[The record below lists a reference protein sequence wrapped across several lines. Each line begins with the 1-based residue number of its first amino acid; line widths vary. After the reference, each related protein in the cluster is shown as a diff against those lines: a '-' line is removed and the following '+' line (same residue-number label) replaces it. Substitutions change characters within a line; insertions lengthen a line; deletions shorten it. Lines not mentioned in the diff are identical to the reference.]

1 MTLNSVSGIIVSYNV
16 KQSEGLETL
25 QMGQLINWQIL
36 GDANS
41 R

>member
-1 MTLNSVSGIIVSYNV
+1 MTPHSVSVIIVSYNV
-16 KQSEGLETL
+16 KQSEGLEIL
-25 QMGQLINWQIL
+25 QMVQIINWQIL

>member
-25 QMGQLINWQIL
+25 LMGQLINWQIL
-36 GDANS
+36 GNENS
-41 R
+41 P